1 MNSVERAF
9 IARSQFILKQKV
21 QWFPGHMRKGIKDIG
36 RTLKNTDL
44 ILEVHDA
51 RIPFSGRNL
60 NLLSRIASVKPILLL
75 MNKSDL
81 INNKDKCRIEE
92 ELFARMGSNNVPIK
106 HIFWMNSLHSN
117 PIYGGYDSKLMT
129 TIISS
134 IEKIANVGSNNNL
147 FQTDDHYNLL
157 VMGIPNVGKS
167 TVINRLRN
175 VFLQKSG
182 KATKIGSLA
191 GVTRSVL
198 EKIKICDNPKKIYL
212 YDTPGILEHSF
223 HRLETNADIEA
234 MMRCAVCGN
243 ISEKVLEAELTA
255 DYLLYWMNKMA
266 NYQYVEWFGMDKPT
280 NDITE
285 LLTYGAIKFNF
296 FEKRRSMT
304 TGETNIV
311 PQLSSVADKFV
322 HAFRDGSF
330 GPILLDEDHL
340 RMTK

>member
-1 MNSVERAF
+1 
-9 IARSQFILKQKV
+9 
-21 QWFPGHMRKGIKDIG
+21 
-36 RTLKNTDL
+36 
-44 ILEVHDA
+44 
-51 RIPFSGRNL
+51 
-60 NLLSRIASVKPILLL
+60 
-75 MNKSDL
+75 
-81 INNKDKCRIEE
+81 
-92 ELFARMGSNNVPIK
+92 
-106 HIFWMNSLHSN
+106 
-117 PIYGGYDSKLMT
+117 MT

-212 YDTPGILEHSF
+212 YDTPGILEPSF

-234 MMRCAVCGN
+234 MMRCAVCGNYTYFIFMHIIIVVFLLLLGN